1 MRGVKE
7 KKMASRIPAKKETL
21 TRLKKF
27 QVNNDFSSYDKAI
40 NYLLNTFDKKKNG
53 A

>member
-1 MRGVKE
+1 MKNIG
-7 KKMASRIPAKKETL
+7 KKLTSRIPAKKETL
-21 TRLKKF
+21 LRLKKF

-40 NYLLNTFDKKKNG
+40 NYLLDKFRGKNNG